1 MRQKTWTPA
10 PNSPITSK
18 TFSLISS
25 IFRIFPATSKKFPTF
40 NRQFLNFCKK
50 LKKFNILQNVLKF
63 FFRPGNQWNEQNT
76 NNEPERSINPQIK
89 KAHYCNCKKT
99 KCLKLYCECFAI
111 GEVCDSNCCCHDC
124 SNTNNNALRHN
135 TIEQILSK
143 DPQAFNAKIEAS
155 ANKKINRRGCTCR
168 KTNCLK
174 KYCECY
180 HAGIPCSEFCKCDHC
195 KNNEFF
201 IKESAFKK
209 LAIVTPLKEDENKS
223 EDTIDTSYKKN
234 GLFLGSRNSYSPE
247 LWLSEPRKQRK
258 MTNKNG
264 KQEESN
270 GKIIIEKS
278 LIF

>member
-1 MRQKTWTPA
+1 M
-10 PNSPITSK
+10 
-18 TFSLISS
+18 
-25 IFRIFPATSKKFPTF
+25 
-40 NRQFLNFCKK
+40 
-50 LKKFNILQNVLKF
+50 
-63 FFRPGNQWNEQNT
+63 NQWNDPS
-76 NNEPERSINPQIK
+76 NNDRNNSNSNGVQIK
-89 KAHYCNCKKT
+89 KQHYCNCKKT

-124 SNTNNNALRHN
+124 SNLNNNSMRDN
-135 TIEQILSK
+135 TIEQILTK
-143 DPQAFNAKIEAS
+143 DPQAFNAKIESS

-180 HAGIPCSEFCKCDHC
+180 HAGIPCSDFCKCDHC

-201 IKESAFKK
+201 IKENNAFKK
-209 LAIVTPLKEDENKS
+209 LSIVTPLKEDENKS

-234 GLFLGSRNSYSPE
+234 SIFKANANGANSPE
-247 LWLSEPRKQRK
+247 TWLSEPRKQRK
-258 MTNKNG
+258 IVNKNN

-270 GKIIIEKS
+270 GKIVIEKS

>member
-1 MRQKTWTPA
+1 M
-10 PNSPITSK
+10 
-18 TFSLISS
+18 
-25 IFRIFPATSKKFPTF
+25 
-40 NRQFLNFCKK
+40 
-50 LKKFNILQNVLKF
+50 NVL
-63 FFRPGNQWNEQNT
+63 RPNQWTESMND
-76 NNEPERSINPQIK
+76 RSTPNQIK

-124 SNTNNNALRHN
+124 SNLNNNTLRDN
-135 TIEQILSK
+135 TVEQILQK
-143 DPQAFNAKIEAS
+143 DPQAFNTKIEAS

-180 HAGIPCSEFCKCDHC
+180 HAGISCSEFCKCDHC

-201 IKESAFKK
+201 IKGSTFKK
-209 LAIVTPLKEDENKS
+209 LSIVTPLKEDENKS

-234 GLFLGSRNSYSPE
+234 NIFMGNANSPE
-247 LWLSEPRKQRK
+247 IWLSEPRKQRK
-258 MTNKNG
+258 IANKNG
-264 KQEESN
+264 QQEESN